1 MTPNINI
8 IALTKLALT
17 EALENNVYWQNSRI
31 LMPKSKALWLLKNDR
46 ITADDYCAFLCLEN
60 NAIISYVLT
69 IPDTIQLKDGALEKI
84 NWLHEWWVEPKYQGS
99 IISSYVFNHAIKKLN
114 KNILIES
121 NGENAEAF
129 FSTQFKSIHLK
140 TRHTI
145 FFILQSDIVVN
156 KFPFLKYF
164 KFVIDLVNVTMVKLL
179 NINSLKKIQKRLKH
193 ITYEYINE
201 LDNQSWNFIKT
212 NCENDFALKT
222 KDYIN
227 WHIDNSQYL
236 QTPISKKFNFTFST
250 TGFSDNIHTHSLKII
265 KDNQI
270 VGFISYLFNIIEFNV
285 KYFIPKDETY
295 YDICVDVLVEHC
307 LKHKATYII
316 TDDSKLNDAINKKYF
331 TVFTHKAEKKSKAHK
346 TSKINLEDI
355 VLTDRDGRFH

>member
-1 MTPNINI
+1 MIPNLNI
-8 IALTKLALT
+8 IDLTKLELI
-17 EALENNVYWQNSRI
+17 EALDNNTYWVNERI
-31 LMPKSKALWLLKNDR
+31 LMPKSKALWLLKNER
-46 ITADDYCAFLCLEN
+46 IKPDDFCAILCLEN
-60 NAIISYVLT
+60 NVIISYVLT
-69 IPDTIQLKDGALEKI
+69 IPDSIQLKDGSLEKI
-84 NWLHEWWVEPKYQGS
+84 NWLHEWWVDPKYQGS

-129 FSTQFKSIHLK
+129 FKAQFKPIHSK

-156 KFPFLKYF
+156 KFSFLKYF
-164 KFVIDLVNVTMVKLL
+164 KFLIDIINSTVVKLL
-179 NINSLKKIQKRLKH
+179 NINSVKKAKKRLKH

-201 LDNQSWNFIKT
+201 LDTASWTFIEPR
-212 NCENDFALKT
+212 CENDFALKSR
-222 KDYIN
+222 DYIN
-227 WHIDNSQYL
+227 WHIDNSQYT

-270 VGFISYLFNIIEFNV
+270 IGFISYLFNLIEFNV
-285 KYFIPKDETY
+285 KYFIPKDETH

-316 TDDSKLNDAINKKYF
+316 TDDSKLNASINKKYF
-331 TVFTHKAEKKSKAHK
+331 TVFTHRAEKKSKAHK
-346 TSKINLEDI
+346 SSEINFEDI
-355 VLTDRDGRFH
+355 ILTDRDGRFH